1 MAKMLDAQKR
11 SALFGETSL
20 ADGIP
25 EAFLPAPSADPV
37 VLEGILLLDRS
48 FLGDEITEF
57 PEDDLI
63 ETLRLYD
70 ALEEQWCP
78 QHMEIKRYENAD
90 VVEIEG
96 KPVWIGAVDTRMDAA
111 GTVEGC
117 ANSIWRWRHFA

>member
-1 MAKMLDAQKR
+1 MAKMLDVQKR

-25 EAFLPAPSADPV
+25 EAFLLVPSVGPI
-37 VLEGILLLDRS
+37 VLEGMLLLDRS
-48 FLGDEITEF
+48 FLGDEISGY

-70 ALEEQWCP
+70 VLEERWCP
-78 QHMEIKRYENAD
+78 QPIEIKRYEYAD

-96 KPVWIGAVDTRMDAA
+96 KPVWIGAVDTRMDAV

-117 ANSIWRWRHFA
+117 ANSFWRWRYFV

>member
-25 EAFLPAPSADPV
+25 EAFLPAPEVGPV
-37 VLEGILLLDRS
+37 VFEGMLLLDRS
-48 FLGDEITEF
+48 FLGDEISER
-57 PEDDLI
+57 PEGDPV

-70 ALEEQWCP
+70 VLAERWCP
-78 QHMEIKRYENAD
+78 QDIEIKRYENAD
-90 VVEIEG
+90 VVEVEG
-96 KPVWIGAVDTRMDAA
+96 KPVWIGAMDTRMDAA